1 MSSGP
6 YATLNLSLS
15 VGDDPG
21 CVLENRRRLAASFG
35 ASPEDFVFARQVHG
49 AAVRVVGVADRGSGA
64 SCLDDA
70 VADADALVTTSPGVV
85 LAILTAD
92 CVPIVLHDPV
102 AAVLACV
109 HAGWRGTVAGVTTA
123 ALAAMQAFGSRP
135 SDVIAGI
142 GPAIAAARYQV
153 GADVHQAVTQA
164 FGPAAAAF
172 IRPDANPDARPDV
185 DPDAHPDARPDVDPD
200 AAPESPNRWLLD
212 LWAANHHALV
222 EAGVPAPQIHTTTL
236 PTGPT
241 PHHHHPR
248 RPRLLLQRPLGPPL
262 RPPRPRRPPP
272 RSRPETNGCDTLMT
286 LLGTVPHSCVRGS
299 AFRYAGF
306 GIDAER
312 GVLSCRY
319 ELDGREF
326 TERVTLPAG
335 PRWHTEAARAAARLV
350 FLLAG
355 VSYYKTAAPPVV
367 DFGET
372 ALTDAEHAFL
382 REFYLQGLGEFAY
395 RNALD
400 LTSLRFEARRASP
413 VGTHPLGSPLGQRR
427 ALVPFGGG
435 IDSIVTVERVRRRA
449 DAALFVVS
457 GPADRFDAIEQPA
470 AVTGLPV
477 VRAEREIDPQ
487 LLRSAELG
495 FLNGHVPVTGIL
507 SAIAVLAAVL
517 EDRDAVVMSNEWSA
531 SVPTLE
537 YQGRP
542 VNHQF
547 SKSEQFEAAFRD
559 VLANCPAPLPS
570 YFSWL
575 RDRTELWVGQ
585 EFAALE
591 PYHGSFR
598 SCNKAF
604 YTERARRLDHWCGQ
618 CDKCCFIDLI
628 LAPFLPAEAL
638 RRIFAVTGE
647 PLEDPGLAARFRSLL
662 GAGAKPF
669 ECVGE
674 VTECRA
680 AVLLAARRDDRV
692 GAGLLHELAAEVAAW
707 PDAPSEAD
715 AAAMLQPVG
724 RNFIPAR
731 YQ

>member
-1 MSSGP
+1 
-6 YATLNLSLS
+6 
-15 VGDDPG
+15 
-21 CVLENRRRLAASFG
+21 
-35 ASPEDFVFARQVHG
+35 
-49 AAVRVVGVADRGSGA
+49 
-64 SCLDDA
+64 
-70 VADADALVTTSPGVV
+70 
-85 LAILTAD
+85 
-92 CVPIVLHDPV
+92 
-102 AAVLACV
+102 
-109 HAGWRGTVAGVTTA
+109 
-123 ALAAMQAFGSRP
+123 
-135 SDVIAGI
+135 
-142 GPAIAAARYQV
+142 
-153 GADVHQAVTQA
+153 
-164 FGPAAAAF
+164 
-172 IRPDANPDARPDV
+172 
-185 DPDAHPDARPDVDPD
+185 
-200 AAPESPNRWLLD
+200 
-212 LWAANHHALV
+212 
-222 EAGVPAPQIHTTTL
+222 
-236 PTGPT
+236 
-241 PHHHHPR
+241 
-248 RPRLLLQRPLGPPL
+248 
-262 RPPRPRRPPP
+262 
-272 RSRPETNGCDTLMT
+272 MT
-286 LLGTVPHSCVRGS
+286 LSGTVPHSCVRGS

-306 GIDAER
+306 AIDAER

-400 LTSLRFEARRASP
+400 LTSLRFEGSAGLGGATP
-413 VGTHPLGSPLGQRR
+413 PDPPAPPPGGTDPPGPPLGETDPPGPPLGGTHPPGPPLGETQPPRPPLQRR

-435 IDSIVTVERVRRRA
+435 IDSIVTVERVRRRV
-449 DAALFVVS
+449 DVALFVVS
-457 GPADRFDAIEQPA
+457 RPADRFDAIEQPA

-559 VLANCPAPLPS
+559 VLASRPAPLPG

-628 LAPFLPAEAL
+628 LAPFLPAQAL

-647 PLEDPGLAARFRSLL
+647 PLEDPGLAAKFRSLL

-680 AVLLAARRDDRV
+680 AVLLAARRDDRAGV
-692 GAGLLHELAAEVAAW
+692 GLLHELAAEVAGW
-707 PDAPSEAD
+707 PDAPSDAD
-715 AAAMLQPVG
+715 AAAMFRPVG
-724 RNFIPAR
+724 RNFIPAG

>member
-1 MSSGP
+1 
-6 YATLNLSLS
+6 
-15 VGDDPG
+15 
-21 CVLENRRRLAASFG
+21 
-35 ASPEDFVFARQVHG
+35 
-49 AAVRVVGVADRGSGA
+49 
-64 SCLDDA
+64 
-70 VADADALVTTSPGVV
+70 
-85 LAILTAD
+85 
-92 CVPIVLHDPV
+92 
-102 AAVLACV
+102 
-109 HAGWRGTVAGVTTA
+109 
-123 ALAAMQAFGSRP
+123 
-135 SDVIAGI
+135 
-142 GPAIAAARYQV
+142 
-153 GADVHQAVTQA
+153 
-164 FGPAAAAF
+164 
-172 IRPDANPDARPDV
+172 
-185 DPDAHPDARPDVDPD
+185 
-200 AAPESPNRWLLD
+200 
-212 LWAANHHALV
+212 
-222 EAGVPAPQIHTTTL
+222 
-236 PTGPT
+236 
-241 PHHHHPR
+241 
-248 RPRLLLQRPLGPPL
+248 
-262 RPPRPRRPPP
+262 
-272 RSRPETNGCDTLMT
+272 MT
-286 LLGTVPHSCVRGS
+286 LLGTEPHSYERGS
-299 AFRYAGF
+299 VFRYRSFAV
-306 GIDAER
+306 DAER

-326 TERVTLPAG
+326 TERVTLAPG

-372 ALTDAEHAFL
+372 ALTDAEHGFL

-400 LTSLRFEARRASP
+400 LTSLRFEGRPAASQAPMPAP
-413 VGTHPLGSPLGQRR
+413 VTSQRR

-435 IDSIVTVERVRRRA
+435 IDSIVTVEGVRRLA

-457 GPADRFDAIEQPA
+457 RPADRFDAIEQPA
-470 AVTGLPV
+470 AVTGLEV

-487 LLRSAELG
+487 LLRSAEFG

-531 SVPTLE
+531 SIPTLE
-537 YQGRP
+537 YAGRP

-547 SKSEQFEAAFRD
+547 SKSEQFEVAFRD
-559 VLANCPAPLPS
+559 VLAHGPVPLPG

-591 PYHGSFR
+591 PYHDSFR

-647 PLEDPGLAARFRSLL
+647 PLDDPGLAAKFRSLL

-680 AVLLAARRDDRV
+680 AVLLAARRDDRADRGHGV
-692 GAGLLHELAAEVAAW
+692 GDGLLQELAAEVAGW
-707 PDAPSEAD
+707 PDAPSDAD
-715 AAAMLQPVG
+715 AAAMLRPVG
-724 RNFIPAR
+724 QNFIPAGYR
-731 YQ
+731 